1 MRVSVGRRALA
12 AAPAIPVDAS
22 RMVAAG
28 PLPGSFLP
36 FEWLSARDRATVFGA
51 LDRRLAYEPTI
62 ENRNRKRLRPN
73 PLAPWRN
80 SRIGHLRV
88 YFDVE
93 EKPRRVVTI
102 QAVGVKDRS
111 RLLIGGEE
119 VELR

>member
-1 MRVSVGRRALA
+1 METRRRFEIEVTREAEAHL
-12 AAPAIPVDAS
+12 
-22 RMVAAG
+22 
-28 PLPGSFLP
+28 
-36 FEWLSARDRATVFGA
+36 EWLSARDRATVFGA

-73 PLAPWRN
+73 PLAPWEL
-80 SRIGHLRV
+80 RIGHLRV